1 MKKNIFHKYA
11 GLTIGLTI
19 LCTAGLLAGTV
30 NHVFGQFIP
39 KKPYVKQV
47 EEEGETKGDPLPDG
61 LTSSLT
67 TVTAEGGN
75 QKGSLGSGKEPCS
88 KEVPVAKANAKKG
101 TKENPFVALEIVPD
115 HAQQQLIY
123 LNTDNP
129 NYPLDLVQIGMDAC
143 DRKGANENFVDKQD
157 LGGYFDLPTA
167 IGQWFCN
174 YQYNV
179 YKVGTEEEQETVPL
193 VEVDKKLYQV
203 EITADDIEEA
213 GYDFGAFQ
221 KDYKA
226 HQYSGRIQTVQYFM
240 EKYPKLFENTEIP
253 KKVLKNYKNWNYS
266 YEKKVLQEGVSNSY
280 TNEGF
285 LVAVEPGKG
294 DYGFASESDCD
305 EWILTKTGT
314 DADRW
319 KYYKNEADVP
329 AEYREKYN
337 QEWNKGGGIWSGG
350 FYYFSA
356 DGTKITSTT
365 WGGNKTLYEASRDP
379 DLTGT
384 MMKLA
389 ENWGTKITL
398 SDTPEVA
405 EHTYTFDYAGLKGN
419 DVLKRSLFTF
429 KDQEECD
436 NFVMET
442 IAMTPAELNEIAE
455 KDTPE
460 TLDMIERADMFY
472 VGAYTKSTDNIDNVY
487 ETYYRY
493 IKGDKDYHY
502 PEEDTEEYDKFEVAT
517 FADNDLDWTLVY
529 KILDRLCNNANLPLM
544 MTQNLGKMVNVGVNP
559 DSSDADTHMYVT
571 EDTISKH
578 LDSNGSLNN
587 MAKLYLCTVQFDM
600 LARHKDGFIRT
611 FYEDLL
617 PKMQTI
623 QLNPETMKDA
633 AKNKAKTTGYY
644 ERTLVQEDRCGSTA
658 LDNEAKKSC
667 YYLWNMWTFYPSEI
681 KLSTGN
687 QIAAPIEEYMKY
699 GYLESFFNSN
709 ADVFHDGVADHHS
722 GSNGYDDKNVGI
734 VHGGSNSDT
743 NHLTLLGAT
752 ESSGIVNDFSNVAYQ
767 IMNKQTAT
775 VDPLIVTVDKQKR
788 FYEKLTDD
796 SVMIDYNSSAKYKKD
811 KVLYV
816 KVTVNNINNEPGVI
830 KKIQLMKE
838 NEQSLSGELIPQST
852 LDETTALTKKTVLD
866 INGSNGIKGYE
877 VPAQGSITFYV
888 PYHLSDW
895 QKGYQSIRFTLQGR
909 KYRKKKDKYN
919 SVLGAETSQDIMI
932 TERTLFNL
940 E

>member
-1 MKKNIFHKYA
+1 MKKNIFHKYV
-11 GLTIGLTI
+11 GLTLGLTV
-19 LCTAGLLAGTV
+19 LCTVGLLAGTV
-30 NHVFGQFIP
+30 YNVFGQFTP
-39 KKPYVKQV
+39 KKPYVNQV
-47 EEEGETKGDPLPDG
+47 EEEGDTKGDPLPDG
-61 LTSSLT
+61 LTSSLI

-75 QKGSLGSGKEPCS
+75 QKGSIGSGKKPCS
-88 KEVPVAKANAKKG
+88 EEVPVAKANAQKG
-101 TKENPFVALEIVPD
+101 TKENPFVILEIVPD
-115 HAQQQLIY
+115 HAQQQMIY

-129 NYPLDLVQIGMDAC
+129 YYPLDLVQIGMDAC
-143 DRKGANENFVDKQD
+143 DRKGTNENFVDNQN
-157 LGGYFDLPTA
+157 LGGYYDLPTA

-193 VEVDKKLYQV
+193 VEVDKKLYRI
-203 EITADDIEEA
+203 EITNEDIEEA
-213 GYDFGAFQ
+213 GYDFSTFQ
-221 KDYKA
+221 KDYKD
-226 HQYSGRIQTVQYFM
+226 HQYSGRIQTIQFFM
-240 EKYPKLFENTEIP
+240 ETYPKLFENTGIK
-253 KKVLKNYKNWNYS
+253 KKVLQNYKNWQMS
-266 YEKKVLQEGVSNSY
+266 YQKKVLQEGVSNSY
-280 TNEGF
+280 SKEGY
-285 LVAVEPGKG
+285 LVAVEPGQG
-294 DYGFASESDCD
+294 DFGFASEGDCS

-319 KYYKNEADVP
+319 KYYKDESEVP
-329 AEYREKYN
+329 AEYLAKYN
-337 QEWNKGGGIWSGG
+337 ANPGGGIWGSD
-350 FYYFSA
+350 FYYYTS
-356 DGTKITSTT
+356 DGTKVTSTG
-365 WGGNKTLYEASRDP
+365 WGGTKTLFEAQSDP
-379 DLTGT
+379 DFTGT
-384 MMKLA
+384 MMKLGD
-389 ENWGTKITL
+389 NGNITITL
-398 SDTPEVA
+398 FESPEEA

-419 DVLKRSLFTF
+419 DILKRSLFTF

-472 VGAYTKSTDNIDNVY
+472 VGSYTKSTDNIANVY
-487 ETYYRY
+487 ETYYRF
-493 IKGDKDYHY
+493 IKNDADYSY
-502 PEEDTEEYDKFEVAT
+502 PKSDTEEYENFEVAT
-517 FADNDLDWTLVY
+517 FADNDLDWSLVY
-529 KILDRLCNNANLPLM
+529 KILDRLCTNVNLPLM
-544 MTQNLGKMVNVGVNP
+544 MTQNLGKMINAGVNP
-559 DSSDADTHMYVT
+559 DSSDVDTHMYVT
-571 EDTISKH
+571 EDAISKH

-600 LARHKDGFIRT
+600 QARHKDGYTRT
-611 FYEDLL
+611 FYEDILQ
-617 PKMQTI
+617 KMQTI
-623 QLNPETMKDA
+623 SLNPETMKA
-633 AKNKAKTTGYY
+633 APKNKAKTTGYY
-644 ERTLVQEDRCGSTA
+644 ERTLVQEDSCNGEA

-667 YYLWNMWTFYPSEI
+667 FYLWNMWTFYPAEI

-687 QIAAPIEEYMKY
+687 QIAASTEEYLKY

-743 NHLTLLGAT
+743 NHSTLLGAT
-752 ESSGIVNDFSNVAYQ
+752 ESSGIVNDFLNVAYQ

-775 VDPLIVTVDKQKR
+775 VDPLLVTVDKQKR

-796 SVMIDYNSSAKYKKD
+796 SVMIDYNSSAKYKND
-811 KVLYV
+811 KTLYV
-816 KVTVNNINNEPGVI
+816 KVTVNNMNNEPGVV
-830 KKIQLMKE
+830 KSIQLIKE
-838 NEQSLSGELIPQST
+838 NEQSLPGELIPRTT
-852 LDETTALTKKTVLD
+852 LEDTTALSKKTVLD

-877 VPAQGSITFYV
+877 VPAQGSVTFYV
-888 PYHLSDW
+888 PYQLSDW

-919 SVLGAETSQDIMI
+919 SVLGAETSQDITI